1 MPTPATVGPIA
12 VPAERRASHL
22 TLAPRADSDAAPDS
36 SAAEAGAVEII
47 APSSEATLISRAAAG
62 EEQAWRDL
70 FDTHYPRL
78 YRFFR
83 ARVAGHEQAED
94 LASQVF
100 MDAFRSIGNFHWQGA
115 PFGAWLFSIARRALA
130 SHYRSKPK
138 DAPIE
143 ISEHTRDEYL
153 AVEIRDI
160 LDRLPGDYREALELR
175 YVVGLSG
182 EEAAGAM
189 GRTHGAFR
197 ALLLRASRAYRA
209 ASEQPLAS

>member
-1 MPTPATVGPIA
+1 MPVERPRVRLMLAPPLDDADA
-12 VPAERRASHL
+12 VTQDEDGECASVDLSPEESLIRRAASGQ
-22 TLAPRADSDAAPDS
+22 D
-36 SAAEAGAVEII
+36 E
-47 APSSEATLISRAAAG
+47 
-62 EEQAWRDL
+62 AWRDL
-70 FDTHYPRL
+70 FDAHYPRL

-83 ARVAGHEQAED
+83 ARVAAHEQAED

-100 MDAFRSIGNFHWQGA
+100 MDAFRSIGNFRWQGA

-130 SHYRSKPK
+130 SHYRAKP
-138 DAPIE
+138 AELTIE
-143 ISEHTRDEYL
+143 VKEHTRDEYL

-160 LDRLPGDYREALELR
+160 LDRLPGDYRAALELR
-175 YVVGLSG
+175 YVMGLSG

-209 ASEQPLAS
+209 ASEEPLAS

>member
-1 MPTPATVGPIA
+1 VPATERD
-12 VPAERRASHL
+12 VPVLAELVPEQDLIRRA
-22 TLAPRADSDAAPDS
+22 
-36 SAAEAGAVEII
+36 
-47 APSSEATLISRAAAG
+47 ATG
-62 EEQAWRDL
+62 EEEAWRCL
-70 FDTHYPRL
+70 FDAHYPRL

-100 MDAFRSIGNFHWQGA
+100 MDAFRSIGNFRWEGA
-115 PFGAWLFSIARRALA
+115 PFGAWLFSIARRVLA
-130 SHYRSKPK
+130 SHYRAKPPELAA
-138 DAPIE
+138 DV
-143 ISEHTRDEYL
+143 SEHTRDEYL

-160 LDRLPGDYREALELR
+160 LDRLPVDYREALELR
-175 YVVGLSG
+175 YVMGLSG

-209 ASEQPLAS
+209 ESEQPIAV

>member
-1 MPTPATVGPIA
+1 MPDRRPA
-12 VPAERRASHL
+12 VPVKPLSRHLVLAGSSPLDEQAGSDEAPGSAASGCSPEEELVRRAAS
-22 TLAPRADSDAAPDS
+22 
-36 SAAEAGAVEII
+36 
-47 APSSEATLISRAAAG
+47 G
-62 EEQAWRDL
+62 EDEAWRGI
-70 FDTHYPRL
+70 FDAHYPKL

-100 MDAFRSIGNFHWQGA
+100 MDAFRSIGNFKWEGA

-130 SHYRSKPK
+130 SHYRGRPREL
-138 DAPIE
+138 PVE
-143 ISEHTRDEYL
+143 VCEHTRDEYL
-153 AVEIRDI
+153 AVEVRDI

-175 YVVGLSG
+175 YVMGLSG

-209 ASEQPLAS
+209 ESEEPIAV